1 MPLIAGPAYVMHRFF
16 TLSGMVPALKFFSN
30 CFNFLAQTPAADS
43 APQRQYIRQMVHDTR
58 EEGVLSPVQVD
69 IIERLINIPSIQLAS
84 VMVPIANVRMISI
97 TANRPAL
104 QEIITQTHF
113 RYFPVYRAS
122 RTDIAGLI
130 DLYQV
135 LNTNEPFDTIERFVK
150 PLVAV
155 SADSRIIEALN
166 RMRNEHLEMILVCR
180 YDRAGHCVPIGIATI
195 RDLVEEL
202 IGEWAQ
208 W

>member
-1 MPLIAGPAYVMHRFF
+1 
-16 TLSGMVPALKFFSN
+16 
-30 CFNFLAQTPAADS
+30 
-43 APQRQYIRQMVHDTR
+43 
-58 EEGVLSPVQVD
+58 VLSPVQVD